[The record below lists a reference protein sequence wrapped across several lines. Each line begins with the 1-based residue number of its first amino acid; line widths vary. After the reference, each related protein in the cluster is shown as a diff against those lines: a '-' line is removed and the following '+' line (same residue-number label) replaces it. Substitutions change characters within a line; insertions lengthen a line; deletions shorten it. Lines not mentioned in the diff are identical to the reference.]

1 MINLL
6 NRHKKDEIHSPSDVI
21 REVSQLVKTYDD
33 FTAVDGISFS
43 VKRGSLFAFLGLNG
57 AGKSTTIN
65 IITSII
71 PKNSGKIYIDGLDL
85 DKYRDAIKNKIGIVF
100 QNSVLDPVL
109 TPKENLILRAG
120 FYGITGDKF
129 KKRLQVLTDRL
140 DLSSFRNRPVGKLS
154 GGQRR
159 RVDIA
164 RAMVHDPE
172 LLILD
177 EPTTG
182 LDPQTRLSVWNLVN
196 TLREQT
202 GMTVFLT
209 THYREEAEKATYVLI
224 RNHGHIIAE
233 GTPAFLRDTYSGDYV
248 RIHHKNTDDFETII
262 KGMERP
268 YSYNHDAHTY
278 QVKVKDSKDAIA
290 LLEKYKD
297 ILDDFEVKKGS
308 RDDVFLNV
316 TGIKQI
322 READH
327 HEAE

>member
-85 DKYRDAIKNKIGIVF
+85 DKHRDAIKNKIGIVF

>member
-1 MINLL
+1 M
-6 NRHKKDEIHSPSDVI
+6 
-21 REVSQLVKTYDD
+21 
-33 FTAVDGISFS
+33 
-43 VKRGSLFAFLGLNG
+43 
-57 AGKSTTIN
+57 
-65 IITSII
+65 
-71 PKNSGKIYIDGLDL
+71 
-85 DKYRDAIKNKIGIVF
+85 
-100 QNSVLDPVL
+100 
-109 TPKENLILRAG
+109 
-120 FYGITGDKF
+120 
-129 KKRLQVLTDRL
+129 
-140 DLSSFRNRPVGKLS
+140 SSFRNRPVGKLS

-202 GMTVFLT
+202 GMTVVLT

>member
-85 DKYRDAIKNKIGIVF
+85 DKHRDAIKNKIGIVF

-109 TPKENLILRAG
+109 TPKENLTLRAG

-196 TLREQT
+196 TLRQQT

-316 TGIKQI
+316 TGFKQI

>member
-85 DKYRDAIKNKIGIVF
+85 DKHRDAIKNKIGIVF

-109 TPKENLILRAG
+109 TPKENLTLRAG
-120 FYGITGDKF
+120 FYGINGDKF

>member
-65 IITSII
+65 IITSIL

-85 DKYRDAIKNKIGIVF
+85 DKHRDAIKNKIGIVF

-109 TPKENLILRAG
+109 TPKENLTLRAG
-120 FYGITGDKF
+120 FYGINGDKF

>member
-85 DKYRDAIKNKIGIVF
+85 DKHRDAIKNKIGIVF

-109 TPKENLILRAG
+109 TPKENLTLRAG
-120 FYGITGDKF
+120 FYGINGDKF

-196 TLREQT
+196 TLRQQT

>member
-85 DKYRDAIKNKIGIVF
+85 DKHRDAIKNKIGIVF

-109 TPKENLILRAG
+109 TPKENLTLRAG
-120 FYGITGDKF
+120 FSGITGEKF

-297 ILDDFEVKKGS
+297 IMDDFEVKKGS